1 MENKNLIQ
9 IFEHQKLR
17 VNQYNCFKQKHFE
30 LLVKYN
36 EKNVNK
42 FFDIGYNSIL
52 FKEYVGVI
60 QVAGTTIEI
69 LPKAD
74 KRNDSQENKNKWQ
87 KILFDMLKGS
97 RHIKIKSISSANLKL
112 RSNSI
117 LDLYFEIFIAEI
129 EYILRSG
136 LVKKYRRNSDNLNVL
151 KGGLNIS
158 KQISKNTIHKERF
171 FTNYT
176 VYDKNHLL
184 HKIIFKTLYVIDKIN
199 KSSYLKDRLNRLFL
213 DFPHMEN
220 ISVNNKTFETLKF
233 DRKTKRYEKAI
244 NIAKLI
250 LLNYS
255 PDIISGKDNVLALLF
270 NMNDLW
276 EEFVLIKLKKYARK
290 YQDIKVFGQSRKRFW
305 NYRLLI
311 PDIVICKEDK
321 TFIIDTKW
329 KNIRHK
335 NVSTEDLRQV
345 FAYNEFWKAK
355 NGMLLYPDING
366 ISDFEGEYKNKEDRH
381 SCKVGF
387 VKVGRTNDGFAET
400 ILEKIIKQEKEF
412 A

>member
-1 MENKNLIQ
+1 MKNKNLIQ
-9 IFEHQKLR
+9 IFEHQKLI
-17 VNQYNCFKQKHFE
+17 VNQYDCFEQKHFE

-36 EKNVNK
+36 EKNANK
-42 FFDIGYNSIL
+42 FFDIGYNSVL

-74 KRNDSQENKNKWQ
+74 KSNDCQENKNKWQ
-87 KILFDMLKGS
+87 SILFDMLKES
-97 RHIKIKSISSANLKL
+97 RHIKTESISSANLKL

-129 EYILRSG
+129 EYILHSG

-151 KGGLNIS
+151 KGSLNIS

-171 FTNYT
+171 YANYT

-184 HKIIFKTLYVIDKIN
+184 HKIIFKTLNVIDNIN
-199 KSSYLKDRLNRLFL
+199 RSSYLKDRLNRLFL

-220 ISVNNKTFETLKF
+220 ITVNKKIFETVKF

-290 YQDIKVFGQSRKRFW
+290 HQDIKIFGQSRKRFW

-311 PDIVICKEDK
+311 PDIVIYKENK

-329 KNIRHK
+329 KNIRNK

-345 FAYNEFWKAK
+345 FAYNEFWDAK
-355 NGMLLYPDING
+355 KGMLLYPDING

-387 VKVGRTNDGFAET
+387 IKVGRTNYRFAEI
-400 ILEKIIKQEKEF
+400 ILAKIIKQEEF
-412 A
+412 V